1 MGRGNKP
8 NKEGKQVLVFC
19 AFMATCWNITMC
31 EEIRTVGYDFEQI
44 VTTSVFSLSEQEA
57 GCARESRTRKK
68 VTKVTIIFHESN
80 EIELRF
86 CHYQASYTVQHIKKS
101 NVYDDGLY
109 LHQESKILLTF
120 YLLSIETCQSIWT
133 GEGFKIPG
141 FGNQE
146 FKLSTAE
153 LNKMTS
159 DRTENTETFDDSAV
173 IMKGKGR
180 GSGYAYPVER
190 TTPLGETIVG
200 SVMIN
205 ARLAIGKVYARKKCT
220 WTRFYSLGKTPSVM
234 NNHGLKLRRTLNM
247 IL

>member
-19 AFMATCWNITMC
+19 AFMAICWIITMC

-57 GCARESRTRKK
+57 GCSRESRTREK
-68 VTKVTIIFHESN
+68 VTKATILFHESN
-80 EIELRF
+80 EEIELRF

-109 LHQESKILLTF
+109 LHQESKILPTV

-133 GEGFKIPG
+133 GEGFKLPG

-153 LNKMTS
+153 LNKVTS
-159 DRTENTETFDDSAV
+159 DRTETTETFDYSAV
-173 IMKGKGR
+173 FI
-180 GSGYAYPVER
+180 
-190 TTPLGETIVG
+190 
-200 SVMIN
+200 
-205 ARLAIGKVYARKKCT
+205 KKRAWNWLCISCRVDHT
-220 WTRFYSLGKTPSVM
+220 S
-234 NNHGLKLRRTLNM
+234 
-247 IL
+247 